1 MFMRCVA
8 RRCSATPHVEC
19 IVILELESGDDR
31 VTVEIS
37 GDTGNRKIRI
47 GGTEIEC
54 DWVRIDAGHYSLI
67 IDGRVLDALV
77 NVDSEG
83 CVVASNQ
90 GAFSFRVLDPR
101 RSAFRH
107 RPEGPAGV
115 QRIAAEMPGR
125 IIRVLVEKGEE
136 VVHDQ
141 SLLVIEAMKMQTEI
155 RAPKNGTV
163 KELAASAGANVSAG
177 DFLMSIES

>member
-1 MFMRCVA
+1 M
-8 RRCSATPHVEC
+8 
-19 IVILELESGDDR
+19 ILELESGDER
-31 VTVEIS
+31 VTVEVS
-37 GDTGNRKIRI
+37 GDAGSRKIRI
-47 GGTEIEC
+47 GGAEVEC

-67 IDGRVLDALV
+67 LDGRVLDAVV

-90 GAFSFRVLDPR
+90 GAFSFRVLDPH

-107 RPEGPAGV
+107 KPEGPAGV
-115 QRIAAEMPGR
+115 QRIAADMPGK
-125 IIRVLVEKGEE
+125 IIRVLVEKGED

-163 KELAASAGANVSAG
+163 REVAATAGVNVNAG